1 MLYSVLIYG
10 VDGVFD
16 RLPPD
21 EQEALMDKHRALQ
34 QLHRDKGTLGP
45 VAKLMGPAAA
55 VTVRRDGD
63 TVQVVDGPFAE
74 TKEQLLGFYVLDCET
89 IEEAIEAYTKNS
101 AWATF
106 DEDVKGTLTPGKL
119 ADITVLSKD
128 ILEIP
133 PEEILNTRVL
143 YTIVGGEVRYRA
155 E

>member
-89 IEEAIEAYTKNS
+89 IEEAIEAAKS
-101 AWATF
+101 LPGDIAT
-106 DEDVKGTLTPGKL
+106 
-119 ADITVLSKD
+119 
-128 ILEIP
+128 
-133 PEEILNTRVL
+133 
-143 YTIVGGEVRYRA
+143 YEVRPIDWPGGTIA
-155 E
+155 VADAGD